1 MARARQAGRFAQVRD
16 DLGCHLGQGEL
27 LAALSAPDAHVI
39 NTAFSGLELSDVAAD
54 GTVFEN
60 VVFRGCAFERVNLSN
75 CTFTDV
81 LFSGCRFVRCDMGRS
96 WLNRVDFRSCSA
108 PGLSFLKGRL
118 TGVSL
123 VDSQLAYADLSEA
136 TVEQLVASE
145 AKLTEASFHATR
157 LRRVSL
163 SSCDLTR
170 ATFFHTSLSGV
181 DLSTCDISGLRVSSD
196 LRELRGAVID
206 PEQATELIGL
216 LGIKIKEEDD
226 TWR

>member
-1 MARARQAGRFAQVRD
+1 MAWTRQAGRFAQVRD
-16 DLGCHLGQGEL
+16 DLGCHLGKGEL
-27 LAALSAPDAHVI
+27 LAALSAPDAHVT
-39 NTAFSGLELSDVAAD
+39 NTAFSDLELAGASAD

-81 LFSGCRFVRCDMGRS
+81 LFSGCRLVRCDMGRS

-108 PGLSFLKGRL
+108 PGLSFLK
-118 TGVSL
+118 S
-123 VDSQLAYADLSEA
+123 LSEA

-145 AKLTEASFHATR
+145 TKLTEASFHATR

-163 SSCDLTR
+163 RSCDLTR
-170 ATFFHTSLSGV
+170 STFFRTSLSGV

-206 PEQATELIGL
+206 PEQAAELIGL

>member
-1 MARARQAGRFAQVRD
+1 MVQRRQVRRFAQVRD
-16 DLGCHLGQGEL
+16 DLGCNLSQDEL
-27 LAALSAPDAHVI
+27 LAALTTPDARLA
-39 NTAFSGLELSDVAAD
+39 NTAFTGLELADVVAD

-60 VVFRGCAFERVNLSN
+60 VAFRSCTFERVNLSN

-81 LFSGCRFVRCDMGRS
+81 LFSGCRFVRCDLGRS

-123 VDSQLAYADLSEA
+123 VDSQLAYADLSET
-136 TVEQLVASE
+136 TVDQLVASE
-145 AKLTEASFHATR
+145 TKLSEASFHATK
-157 LRRVSL
+157 LRHLALDR
-163 SSCDLTR
+163 CDLSR
-170 ATFFHTSLSGV
+170 ATFFRTSLSGV

-206 PEQATELIGL
+206 PDQAAELMGL
-216 LGIKIKEEDD
+216 LGIKIKEEA
-226 TWR
+226 WL

>member
-1 MARARQAGRFAQVRD
+1 MVQRRQARRFAQVRD
-16 DLGCHLGQGEL
+16 DLGCNLSQDGL
-27 LAALSAPDAHVI
+27 LAALTTPDAHVA
-39 NTAFSGLELSDVAAD
+39 NTSFTGLELADVAAD

-60 VVFRGCAFERVNLSN
+60 VVFRSCTFERVNLSN

-81 LFSGCRFVRCDMGRS
+81 LFSGCRFVRCDLGRS

-136 TVEQLVASE
+136 TVDQLVASE
-145 AKLTEASFHATR
+145 TKLSEASFHATK
-157 LRRVSL
+157 LRHLALDR
-163 SSCDLTR
+163 CDLSR
-170 ATFFHTSLSGV
+170 ATFFRTSLSGV
-181 DLSTCDISGLRVSSD
+181 DLSSCDISGLRVSSD

-206 PEQATELIGL
+206 PDQAAELMGL
-216 LGIKIKEEDD
+216 LGIKIKEEA
-226 TWR
+226 WL

>member
-1 MARARQAGRFAQVRD
+1 MVQRRQARRFAQVRD
-16 DLGCHLGQGEL
+16 DLGCNLSQDEL
-27 LAALSAPDAHVI
+27 LAALMTPDAHVS
-39 NTAFSGLELSDVAAD
+39 NTAFTGLELAGVAAD

-60 VVFRGCAFERVNLSN
+60 VAFRSCTFERVNLSN

-81 LFSGCRFVRCDMGRS
+81 LFSGCRFVRCDLGRS

-136 TVEQLVASE
+136 SVDQLAASE
-145 AKLTEASFHATR
+145 TKLSEASFHAAR
-157 LRRVSL
+157 LRRL
-163 SSCDLTR
+163 ALDRCDLSR
-170 ATFFHTSLSGV
+170 ATFFRTSLSGV
-181 DLSTCDISGLRVSSD
+181 DLSTCDIAGLRVSSD

-206 PEQATELIGL
+206 PDQAAELIGL
-216 LGIKIKEEDD
+216 LGIKIKEDE
-226 TWR
+226 WR

>member
-1 MARARQAGRFAQVRD
+1 MVQRRQVKRFAQVRD
-16 DLGCHLGQGEL
+16 DLGCNLSQDEL
-27 LAALSAPDAHVI
+27 LAALTTPDARLA
-39 NTAFSGLELSDVAAD
+39 NTAFMGLELADVAAD

-60 VVFRGCAFERVNLSN
+60 VAFRSCTFERVNLSN

-81 LFSGCRFVRCDMGRS
+81 LFSGCRFVRCDLGRS

-123 VDSQLAYADLSEA
+123 VDSQLAYADLSET
-136 TVEQLVASE
+136 TVDQLVASE
-145 AKLTEASFHATR
+145 TKLSEASFHATK
-157 LRRVSL
+157 LRHLALDR
-163 SSCDLTR
+163 CDLSR
-170 ATFFHTSLSGV
+170 ATFFRTSLSGV

-206 PEQATELIGL
+206 PDQAAELMGL
-216 LGIKIKEEDD
+216 LGIKIKEEA
-226 TWR
+226 WL